1 MWEMRGVGWR
11 GFLDT
16 DEDATGSAVVVAVGS
31 PELVTMV

>member
-11 GFLDT
+11 GLLDAA
-16 DEDATGSAVVVAVGS
+16 EDAAGSPVVVAVGS